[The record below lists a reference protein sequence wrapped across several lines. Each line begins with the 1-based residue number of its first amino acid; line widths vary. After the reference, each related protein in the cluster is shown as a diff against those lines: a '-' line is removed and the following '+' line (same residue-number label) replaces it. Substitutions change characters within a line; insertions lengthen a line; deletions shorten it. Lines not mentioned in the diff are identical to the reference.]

1 MPFEGSECV
10 KELDFTALLLTQLR
24 KYPSQLNMLK
34 ISKNLV
40 TIISATNSNF
50 RMKNS
55 RSSHSQVFNDSG
67 ALENY
72 AKFTRK
78 HLC

>member
-1 MPFEGSECV
+1 MLLIKSLNQKNAFEGSECV

-50 RMKNS
+50 RMK
-55 RSSHSQVFNDSG
+55 
-67 ALENY
+67 
-72 AKFTRK
+72 KF
-78 HLC
+78 

>member
-50 RMKNS
+50 RKK
-55 RSSHSQVFNDSG
+55 
-67 ALENY
+67 
-72 AKFTRK
+72 KF
-78 HLC
+78 

>member
-1 MPFEGSECV
+1 MLLIKSLNQKNAFWRKRECV

-50 RMKNS
+50 RMK
-55 RSSHSQVFNDSG
+55 
-67 ALENY
+67 
-72 AKFTRK
+72 KF
-78 HLC
+78 